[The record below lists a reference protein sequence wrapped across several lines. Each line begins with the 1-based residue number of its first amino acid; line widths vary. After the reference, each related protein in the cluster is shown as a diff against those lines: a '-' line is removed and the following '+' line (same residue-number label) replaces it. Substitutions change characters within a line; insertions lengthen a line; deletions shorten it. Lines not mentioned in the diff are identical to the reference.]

1 MSCIEHKKLINSTY
15 KTVSRFSFEEKRNPQ
30 LTDQHI
36 NAFLDAILDLKEIL
50 KNKTTKLTEIN
61 SLFEQLT
68 WYHDLDDDCL
78 MRVNETISL
87 AKELHR
93 SLAMQYVSLSRI
105 RTKTGIAKEEIKNF
119 KASIDDLK
127 ESYTDVEN
135 VFFILPADD
144 EFVKITKE
152 LNLI

>member
-1 MSCIEHKKLINSTY
+1 MSCTQHKTLINNTY

-30 LTDQHI
+30 LTDQRM
-36 NAFLDAILDLKEIL
+36 NAFLDAILDLKAIL
-50 KNKTTKLTEIN
+50 KNKTDKLNKINSQFEKLTW
-61 SLFEQLT
+61 F
-68 WYHDLDDDCL
+68 YDLDDDCL

-93 SLAMQYVSLSRI
+93 SLAVQYVSLSRI

-127 ESYTDVEN
+127 ESYTDIEN
-135 VFFILPADD
+135 IFFVLPADE
-144 EFVKITKE
+144 EFVNATRE

>member
-1 MSCIEHKKLINSTY
+1 MSCIEHKELIYSTY
-15 KTVSRFSFEEKRNPQ
+15 KTVSRFSFDEKRNPQ
-30 LTDQHI
+30 LTEQHI
-36 NAFLDAILDLKEIL
+36 NAFLDTILDLKAIL
-50 KNKTTKLTEIN
+50 KNKTTKLTGLN

-68 WYHDLDDDCL
+68 WFHDLDDDCL
-78 MRVNETISL
+78 MRINETVSL
-87 AKELHR
+87 ARELHR
-93 SLAMQYVSLSRI
+93 SLTMQYVPLARI
-105 RTKTGIAKEEIKNF
+105 RKTGIAKEEINNF

-135 VFFILPADD
+135 VFFVLPADD